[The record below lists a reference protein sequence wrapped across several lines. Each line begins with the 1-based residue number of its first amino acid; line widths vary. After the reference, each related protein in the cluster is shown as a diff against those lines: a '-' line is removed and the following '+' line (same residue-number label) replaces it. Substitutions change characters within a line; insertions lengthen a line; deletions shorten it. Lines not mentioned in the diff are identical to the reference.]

1 MNRSTSNGCL
11 TEGLENLTA
20 EVCSSKVAI
29 ILKVNSLGWH
39 NLNIPQL
46 IMLENGIEIGHPRSS
61 VWCFNHCGD
70 WLMSVKNL
78 RAISAASFSCEEM
91 LCFSMSVLST
101 VYAVMAFS
109 SRML

>member
-1 MNRSTSNGCL
+1 MNRSTSDGCL
-11 TEGLENLTA
+11 TEGLENLAA
-20 EVCSSKVAI
+20 EVCRKVAM
-29 ILKVNSLGWH
+29 ILKVNSLGWKT
-39 NLNIPQL
+39 LNIPQL

-61 VWCFNHCGD
+61 VWCFNHRGD

-78 RAISAASFSCEEM
+78 RAMSAASFSCEEM

-101 VYAVMAFS
+101 VYALMAVS

>member
-1 MNRSTSNGCL
+1 MNQSTSNGCL

-29 ILKVNSLGWH
+29 ILKVNSLGWN

-61 VWCFNHCGD
+61 LRCFNHRGD
-70 WLMSVKNL
+70 WLMIDESPTF
-78 RAISAASFSCEEM
+78 RSFVSQ
-91 LCFSMSVLST
+91 SGS
-101 VYAVMAFS
+101 
-109 SRML
+109 

>member
-1 MNRSTSNGCL
+1 MNQSTSNGCL

-29 ILKVNSLGWH
+29 ILKVNSLGWN

-61 VWCFNHCGD
+61 LRCFVSQSG
-70 WLMSVKNL
+70 S
-78 RAISAASFSCEEM
+78 
-91 LCFSMSVLST
+91 
-101 VYAVMAFS
+101 
-109 SRML
+109 